1 MHQRINYA
9 VDNTARNA
17 AFLHS
22 DDVSKD
28 NKRSE
33 DGNLRRGNQGRYFA
47 QGESD
52 NPSHNDGYYRTSQPM
67 AVVRRTLSDAE
78 AIQKFYR
85 GYYPQ
90 AERTGY

>member
-17 AFLHS
+17 AFLNS

-33 DGNLRRGNQGRYFA
+33 DGNLHRGNQG
-47 QGESD
+47 
-52 NPSHNDGYYRTSQPM
+52 
-67 AVVRRTLSDAE
+67 AVLCSR
-78 AIQKFYR
+78 
-85 GYYPQ
+85 
-90 AERTGY
+90 